1 VGRPAA
7 AEERRDFQ
15 QYLDIFLRWNRTY
28 RMTALHSP
36 GAIVHDL
43 FLDSLLFLRVLPV
56 GPIAVVDIG
65 AGAGIPGLPMRLAD
79 ARIRLTLIEA
89 RRKRVSFLRTVCRE
103 LGLTDVVVKEGRA
116 EAIARAEPSLAGIFD
131 AAVSRAV
138 GPITALVPVAFEYL
152 RPGGVLI
159 VSGSPGSRAV
169 GQIKAVRVRIP
180 GSRQIRIF
188 LKATKEGN
196 VPRGT

>member
-103 LGLTDVVVKEGRA
+103 LGLIDVVVKEGRA
-116 EAIARAEPSLAGIFD
+116 EAIARAEPSLAGTFD

-138 GPITALVPVAFEYL
+138 GPITALAPVAFEYL

-159 VSGSPGSRAV
+159 VSGSPESRAV

-180 GSRQIRIF
+180 GSRQTRVF
-188 LKATKEGN
+188 LKATKGSN